1 MIGKAVP
8 QPSGGVGDASRPS
21 RSRRELRRVPG
32 RRRWVRHDESRMAGH
47 PPRRRRGDQRPAC
60 FRRGTGDTAATSD
73 RSASHSDPYTQCAV
87 TRRRSSAG
95 ANPARQL
102 SLQPVA
108 IGADDGGND
117 IVRSTP
123 RRAALGGSAT
133 MRAATRVNAE
143 QASKRLMRKPT
154 RLSCGEG
161 CQRSGSERREH
172 RPVPPGYWRR
182 HAWKRGTDRTRE
194 ALPVAWHAPT
204 DSPRG
209 SGRAGQ
215 GGGEARSTGEA
226 G

>member
-1 MIGKAVP
+1 MS
-8 QPSGGVGDASRPS
+8 QP
-21 RSRRELRRVPG
+21 
-32 RRRWVRHDESRMAGH
+32 
-47 PPRRRRGDQRPAC
+47 
-60 FRRGTGDTAATSD
+60 
-73 RSASHSDPYTQCAV
+73 TQCAV

-154 RLSCGEG
+154 RLGSGEG

-172 RPVPPGYWRR
+172 RPAPPGYWRR
-182 HAWKRGTDRTRE
+182 HAWKRGTDATRE